1 MDPKPGR
8 STPLARRL
16 AAVASALQV
25 VAGPMFVGCAASA
38 GVACSPTA
46 EVPVAPNASLP
57 KWEAEQ
63 RDLFPDKI
71 DPAVLGLMAPKQAS
85 RSDRTLWTRAT
96 NADVV
101 GLASVKTFD
110 ASRRG
115 SVGDLTYILTI
126 QFDDPPLARPRVDQ
140 RDFQLTIDTR
150 NEAYGMINV
159 LGARIKERKFVAV
172 VKRYQGNDDQ
182 IDVHFFLY
190 PVSAGYEEVI
200 QEAVAVEEVRDQ

>member
-1 MDPKPGR
+1 MNRRLGALRPIARAASLVLVCALSGAPACS
-8 STPLARRL
+8 STP
-16 AAVASALQV
+16 
-25 VAGPMFVGCAASA
+25 
-38 GVACSPTA
+38 
-46 EVPVAPNASLP
+46 EVPVAANVNLP
-57 KWEAEQ
+57 KWEAID

-71 DPAVLGLMAPKQAS
+71 DPAVLGLMAPRPAS

-96 NADVV
+96 TADVV
-101 GLASVKTFD
+101 GRASVKTFD

-115 SVGDLTYILTI
+115 TGGDLTYVLTI
-126 QFDDPPLARPRVDQ
+126 QFEDPPLARPRVDQ
-140 RDFQLTIDTR
+140 RDFQLTIDTT

-159 LGARIKERKFVAV
+159 LGDRIKERKFVAL
-172 VKRYQGNDDQ
+172 VKRYAGNDDQ